1 MMWYL
6 VSVPAWLAA
15 VFLAVLG
22 VCGLAY
28 TLKLANADADASRVT
43 GMMGHLA
50 GVLTFV
56 FGRWRAGAQD
66 RGVSH
71 G

>member
-22 VCGLAY
+22 VVGLIY
-28 TLKLANADADASRVT
+28 TLKLANADADAGRVT
-43 GMMGHLA
+43 GIMVISLVCLLLSSGVGALA
-50 GVLTFV
+50 LRIVG
-56 FGRWRAGAQD
+56 
-66 RGVSH
+66 
-71 G
+71 